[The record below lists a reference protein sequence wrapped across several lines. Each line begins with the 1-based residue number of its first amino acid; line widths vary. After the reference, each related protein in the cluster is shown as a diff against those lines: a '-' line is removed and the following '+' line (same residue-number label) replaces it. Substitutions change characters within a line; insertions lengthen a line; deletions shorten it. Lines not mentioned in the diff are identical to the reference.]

1 VFGKACHTLLIFD
14 NWVPSHYEFLK
25 PPSLLLVTMTQP
37 GQTIQVSQQFSD
49 DQLLAICE
57 AADVIACQCP
67 SYLVHLLKEVKEFHR
82 YTNDCIQTSPEDAS
96 IHDWLTSR
104 AAQME
109 LMLSQIIFELLQR
122 ENLIDDQNNLDLS
135 KMAERSRAIALRQ
148 TVARN
153 SCA

>member
-1 VFGKACHTLLIFD
+1 
-14 NWVPSHYEFLK
+14 
-25 PPSLLLVTMTQP
+25 MTQP